1 MRKGLRRLLCSGC
14 AAALAVALLLGPTP
28 ANAVTCQEVR
38 LMTRNEI
45 AYWAKR
51 LELSPDKLAALLK
64 KAFCDVPS
72 GRELDT
78 DLFASRR

>member
-1 MRKGLRRLLCSGC
+1 MRRGARQLHYSAC
-14 AAALAVALLLGPTP
+14 AAALAAALILGSTP
-28 ANAVTCQEVR
+28 VHAVTCQEVR

-51 LELSPDKLAALLK
+51 LEMTPDKLAALLK
-64 KAFCDVPS
+64 KAFCDVPP

>member
-1 MRKGLRRLLCSGC
+1 MRRGARQLQYPGC
-14 AAALAVALLLGPTP
+14 AAALAAALILGSTP
-28 ANAVTCQEVR
+28 VHAVTCQEVR
-38 LMTRNEI
+38 VMTRGEI

-51 LELSPDKLAALLK
+51 LEMSPDKLAALLK

-78 DLFASRR
+78 DLFAARR

>member
-1 MRKGLRRLLCSGC
+1 
-14 AAALAVALLLGPTP
+14 
-28 ANAVTCQEVR
+28 
-38 LMTRNEI
+38 MTRNEI

-64 KAFCDVPS
+64 KAFCDVPP

-78 DLFASRR
+78 DLFASRH

>member
-1 MRKGLRRLLCSGC
+1 
-14 AAALAVALLLGPTP
+14 
-28 ANAVTCQEVR
+28 
-38 LMTRNEI
+38 MTRNEI

-51 LELSPDKLAALLK
+51 LELSPHKLAALLK

>member
-1 MRKGLRRLLCSGC
+1 MRRGLRRLLYSGC
-14 AAALAVALLLGPTP
+14 AAALAAALLPGPTP

-51 LELSPDKLAALLK
+51 LELSPDELAALLK

>member
-1 MRKGLRRLLCSGC
+1 
-14 AAALAVALLLGPTP
+14 
-28 ANAVTCQEVR
+28 
-38 LMTRNEI
+38 MTRGEI

-51 LELSPDKLAALLK
+51 LEMNPDKLAALLK

-78 DLFASRR
+78 DLFAARR